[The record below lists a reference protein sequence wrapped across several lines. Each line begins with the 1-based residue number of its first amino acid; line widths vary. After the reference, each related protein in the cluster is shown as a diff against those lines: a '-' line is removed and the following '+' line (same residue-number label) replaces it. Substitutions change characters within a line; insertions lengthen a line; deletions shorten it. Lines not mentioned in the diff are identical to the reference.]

1 MKYTI
6 FGFSQKKLIEF
17 KLDLLDAL
25 ILRYFIDF
33 KDTDKMASEIFEN
46 DKFYWVDYASLLKA
60 IPIANVQKDRVYRRL
75 KKMVDVGILK
85 HHTKKAAGTYSFYAT
100 GIKYGEL
107 IDTDY
112 LSKATVSKTEGTVL
126 KTEGYGVENGE
137 CTVLKTEGY
146 GKNTRTK
153 DYSIKDKSINNSS
166 IKYTTQDI
174 DDVWIDYPK
183 KAGKSIAYK
192 KIPGLLKKYGKEQ
205 LIRAVTRYAKEA
217 KGKDTQYIL
226 NGSTFFNGRY
236 EDYLD
241 ENYKEVKSAK
251 NTNRQYGKK
260 NLRFDNFTGRENDY
274 EAIEE
279 SLLNQDEVDENKE
292 FEGVKLLNE
301 FRKKRAEQDGTY
313 SDWRNTGELP

>member
-100 GIKYGEL
+100 GLKYGEL

-112 LSKATVSKTEGTVL
+112 LSKVTVSKTEGTVL

-137 CTVLKTEGY
+137 GTVLKTEGY

-174 DDVWIDYPK
+174 DDVWNDYPK
-183 KAGKSIAYK
+183 KMGKSIAYK
-192 KIPGLLKKYGKEQ
+192 KIPELLKKYGKEQ
-205 LIRAVTRYAKEA
+205 LLRAVTRYAKEA
-217 KGKDTQYIL
+217 KGKETQFIL
-226 NGSTFFNGRY
+226 HGSTFFNGRY

-241 ENYKEVKSAK
+241 KNYKAVNSPNNNK
-251 NTNRQYGKK
+251 QYGKK

-279 SLLNQDEVDENKE
+279 SLLNQNEADENEE
-292 FEGVKLLNE
+292 FEGATLLDE
-301 FRKKRAEQDGTY
+301 YRKKRAEQEGNSTN
-313 SDWRNTGELP
+313 WRNTGELP